1 MVTFNVKFMPDE
13 KTVKVYKGTKIS
25 DAAIMAGV
33 KLSLPCGGKGRCGRC
48 MVIIGNKCGE
58 RVLACQT
65 GIESDVNVIIPSEDQ
80 SKVIASTDHRKVKLD
95 DITPLTSGYGLAID
109 IGTTTVAVDMID
121 LNKGIEVYNAANVN
135 LQRSRGEDVLSR
147 MQYAEEGGTEE
158 LRSLV
163 LSAINSLID
172 SYEGPNFSKD
182 MISSAYIAGNTVMTH
197 LFLGVDPS
205 SIREAP
211 YEPIVKR
218 ATITGSESG
227 LKISPSAK
235 VICMPCVSS
244 YVGGDITS
252 DIVYSGMDRSDE
264 LALLIDIGTNGEVAL
279 GNKEIM
285 ITCSSSAG
293 PAFEGANMTSGML
306 ARPGAIDSVW
316 IIDGKINYTTIG
328 DVDPRGICGSGI
340 IDLLAQL
347 FKNGFIDKR
356 GNFTNKA
363 DVKNDVF
370 EIAEG
375 VVITQDEIKNI
386 ILTKAAIYSAVSS
399 LVKNVGVDFSN
410 IEKIHIAGGFGNF
423 IDMESAITI
432 GLFPDVNRNKYSYLG
447 NASLAGAK
455 HALLSQTFRERID
468 VVFERM
474 TYLDLSS
481 NHVFFDEYMS
491 AQFLPHTD
499 KMQFPSIDF

>member
-48 MVIIGNKCGE
+48 MVIIGNRCGE

-65 GIESDVNVIIPSEDQ
+65 GIESDVKVIIPSEDQ

-163 LSAINSLID
+163 LSTINSLID
-172 SYEGPNFSKD
+172 SYEGSNFSKD

-227 LKISPSAK
+227 LSINPSAK

-252 DIVYSGMDRSDE
+252 DIVYSGMDRSDQ
-264 LALLIDIGTNGEVAL
+264 LSLLIDIGTNGEVAL

-316 IIDGKINYTTIG
+316 MIEGKINYTTIG
-328 DVDPRGICGSGI
+328 DVNPRGICGSGI

-347 FKNGFIDKR
+347 FKNGFIDRR
-356 GNFTNKA
+356 GSFTDRA
-363 DVKNDVF
+363 DVKNNVF

-386 ILTKAAIYSAVSS
+386 ILTKAAIYSAVRS
-399 LVKNVGVDFSN
+399 LVKNLGVDFSN

-432 GLFPDVNRNKYSYLG
+432 GLFPDINRNKYSYLG

-481 NHVFFDEYMS
+481 DPVFFDEYMS

>member
-1 MVTFNVKFMPDE
+1 MVTFNVKFMPDD

-25 DAAIMAGV
+25 DAAMMAGV
-33 KLSLPCGGKGRCGRC
+33 KISFPCGGKGRCGRC
-48 MVIIGNKCGE
+48 MVIIGNRCGE

-65 GIESDVNVIIPSEDQ
+65 GIESDVMVIIPSEDR

-109 IGTTTVAVDMID
+109 IGTTTVAVDIVD
-121 LNKGIEVYNAANVN
+121 LNKGIEVYNAADVN

-147 MQYAEEGGTEE
+147 MQYAEEGGTKE

-163 LSAINSLID
+163 ISTINDLID
-172 SYEGPNFSKD
+172 SYEGSNFSKE
-182 MISSAYIAGNTVMTH
+182 MITSAYVAGNTVMTH
-197 LFLGVDPS
+197 LFLGIDPS

-211 YEPIVKR
+211 YEPIVKKS
-218 ATITGSESG
+218 TITGAESG
-227 LKISPSAK
+227 LDISATAK
-235 VICMPCVSS
+235 VVCMPCISS

-252 DIVYSGMDRSDE
+252 DIVYSGMDRSDG
-264 LALLIDIGTNGEVAL
+264 LSLLIDIGTNGEVAL
-279 GNKEIM
+279 GNKEMM

-316 IIDGKINYTTIG
+316 MVDGKINYTTIG
-328 DVDPRGICGSGI
+328 DTDPRGICGSGI

-347 FKNGFIDKR
+347 FKNGFIDRR
-356 GNFTNKA
+356 GNFTEKA
-363 DVKNDVF
+363 NAKDRIF
-370 EIAEG
+370 TIAG
-375 VVITQDEIKNI
+375 DVVITQDEIKNI
-386 ILTKAAIYSAVSS
+386 ILTKAAIYSAVRS
-399 LVKNVGVDFSN
+399 LIKNLGVEFSN

-423 IDMESAITI
+423 IDTESAVTI
-432 GLFPDVNRNKYSYLG
+432 GLFPDVIRNKYSYLG

-455 HALLSQTFRERID
+455 HALLSQTFRERVD
-468 VVFERM
+468 LVFERM

-481 NHVFFDEYMS
+481 DPVFFDEYMS

-499 KMQFPSIDF
+499 KMQFQSIDF